1 MLKPFLTKWPFLW
14 KLRLFLG
21 LILLA
26 LILVFLYFKI
36 VPLGHITY
44 SRSWPANW
52 HSGQGFIGDF
62 KPNNRLDVSPPQS
75 PKIIIDP
82 VYFSVFTPRTFDSAV
97 VTIKYRDQLN
107 STTPLI
113 EVGVLKD
120 QLTGS
125 YDLQPLQN
133 NLLDHWRFNW
143 PRLED
148 SDSRLILQ
156 AKKNYASVSEF
167 LSDLQA
173 GFLKDCPSGPLAC
186 VAVYNY
192 SLKLNYSLPDY
203 VPLRPL
209 VINQPLRGAHQFY
222 LYLKNEPWR
231 LNFDF
236 LYLRQ
241 DPKSDSV
248 TVNIWSGDK
257 IIMTQTIS
265 DNSELNTG
273 KTENKSLNF
282 SGPARAAG
290 VYKIEVKI
298 SNDVVIKKIESS
310 SDKLSVIHKIWPVSG
325 SGDLTLFTDA
335 KQLRVQTAN
344 PVSLGKIIF
353 GGQTFDLNK
362 TYQPFNYI
370 SGGLN
375 QIINLKKDDIVLENN
390 GVFAFAADS
399 LLNPGVKSVDRY
411 FLPGDNIKYIIADYS
426 QPLENDGL
434 KTASAKF
441 NLIGADRVDGRYT
454 FLISIPGL
462 TDKTAVPGYLEIK
475 EITINLEGKTLW
487 QKIWD

>member
-26 LILVFLYFKI
+26 LILVFFYFKI
-36 VPLGHITY
+36 IPLGHITY

-62 KPNNRLDVSPPQS
+62 KPDNRLDRNDPQS

-82 VYFSVFTPRTFDSAV
+82 VYFSVFTPRTFDSAII
-97 VTIKYRDQLN
+97 TIKYRDQFN

-113 EVGVLKD
+113 EIGVLKD

-156 AKKNYASVSEF
+156 TKKNYYSVSEF
-167 LSDLQA
+167 FSDLQT

-192 SLKLNYSLPDY
+192 PLKLNYSLPDY

-209 VINQPLRGAHQFY
+209 VVNQPLRGAHQFY

-241 DPKSDSV
+241 DPKSDPA

-282 SGPARAAG
+282 SGPAQAAG

-298 SNDVVIKKIESS
+298 SNDVVIKRIESS

-335 KQLRVQTAN
+335 KQLRAQTSN
-344 PVSLGKIIF
+344 PASLGKIIF

-375 QIINLKKDDIVLENN
+375 QIINLKKDDLVLENN

-426 QPLENDGL
+426 QPVENDGL

-441 NLIGADRVDGRYT
+441 NLISADRVDGRYT

-462 TDKTAVPGYLEIK
+462 TDKTAAPGYLEIK
-475 EITINLEGKTLW
+475 EITIDLKGRTLW